1 MMNGRATSISS
12 LSNCKLSRW
21 ILFDNQGD
29 RWFWTKIRVDSPDD
43 VAWYPGRGRWSRN
56 HVERVLWI
64 PSFFAVYAIIMET
77 VTSAD
82 QEKIYLIWEAV

>member
-1 MMNGRATSISS
+1 MLPDIQAENVDRATL
-12 LSNCKLSRW
+12 LS
-21 ILFDNQGD
+21 G
-29 RWFWTKIRVDSPDD
+29 
-43 VAWYPGRGRWSRN
+43 
-56 HVERVLWI
+56 VLWI